1 MQGIGPAGHDN
12 RLAPRM
18 QLLRGRLVG
27 SLSNFELE
35 RAAGRRAMMLSHCA
49 NSRCSR
55 PFLRLR
61 QGKLFL
67 VETEFVSRSR
77 ELAAPSS
84 PRLRLQPRRV
94 ERYWLCDEC
103 AAVWTLVHDRKQGI
117 VLMPLSRP
125 PVGARVG
132 VAEEYREMA

>member
-1 MQGIGPAGHDN
+1 
-12 RLAPRM
+12 
-18 QLLRGRLVG
+18 
-27 SLSNFELE
+27 
-35 RAAGRRAMMLSHCA
+35 MLSHCA

-67 VETEFVSRSR
+67 VETEFVAKSKGPM
-77 ELAAPSS
+77 APSS
-84 PRLRLQPRRV
+84 PRMRVQPRRV

-117 VLMPLSRP
+117 ALMPLSRP
-125 PVGARVG
+125 PVGTRMAL
-132 VAEEYREMA
+132 AEAYRETA

>member
-1 MQGIGPAGHDN
+1 
-12 RLAPRM
+12 
-18 QLLRGRLVG
+18 
-27 SLSNFELE
+27 
-35 RAAGRRAMMLSHCA
+35 MLSHCA

-67 VETEFVSRSR
+67 VESELVANSR
-77 ELAAPSS
+77 ELRPPSS
-84 PRLRLQPRRV
+84 ARMRLQARRV

-117 VLMPLSRP
+117 VLMPLSRA
-125 PVGARVG
+125 PVGASIA

>member
-1 MQGIGPAGHDN
+1 
-12 RLAPRM
+12 
-18 QLLRGRLVG
+18 
-27 SLSNFELE
+27 
-35 RAAGRRAMMLSHCA
+35 MLSHCA

-67 VETEFVSRSR
+67 VETESVAKSR
-77 ELAAPSS
+77 ELTAPCA
-84 PRLRLQPRRV
+84 PRTRPQPRRV

-117 VLMPLSRP
+117 VLVPLSRLP
-125 PVGARVG
+125 FSASTAM
-132 VAEEYREMA
+132 AEECRETA